1 MNVALILTEYVTVDN
16 IIQGF
21 PGLRFDSN
29 GALELL
35 GFYKLVTDKVNISNF
50 DENRIKEIGPTNSV
64 SISNNILRQV
74 SDCVVSV

>member
-1 MNVALILTEYVTVDN
+1 VDN
-16 IIQGF
+16 VIQGF
-21 PGLRFDSN
+21 PGLRFDAN

-35 GFYKLVTDKVNISNF
+35 GFYKLVIDKVNTSNF

-74 SDCVVSV
+74 SCLMCCSFSS